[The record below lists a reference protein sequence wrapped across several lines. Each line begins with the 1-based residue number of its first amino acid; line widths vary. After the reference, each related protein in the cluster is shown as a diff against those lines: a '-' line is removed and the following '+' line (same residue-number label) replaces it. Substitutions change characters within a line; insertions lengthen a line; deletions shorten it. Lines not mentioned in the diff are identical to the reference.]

1 MSESPALRTA
11 RRRYLA
17 VSALF
22 WLPIGLAFA
31 PAVLLFTERGMSL
44 TAVAAFF
51 AAHSLTAAALELPT
65 GGLSDVLGRRSVL
78 AAAGLLDVV
87 ALMLLGLGSS
97 YAAFAVGMGLKGVA
111 RALSSGPGE
120 AWYVDTVQA
129 HSGPDADLRT
139 GLSRGGAA
147 TSAALAAGTLV
158 GGAVPWLLGLG
169 PDLGARLSEAT
180 GGVVLPLSVPVLAG
194 AAVSIV
200 FVVYVLT
207 MLREPPR
214 KPATPSSVLRGVPAT
229 ICAGLRLSI
238 SELTV
243 RRVLLSA
250 GAAGAALATVELL
263 MPGRAAGLTGTAE
276 SGAVLFAALACAGF
290 ATSGLGSALAP
301 LAARLTRSGEHAVLA
316 GLGVSAGGLL
326 LLGVTATSS
335 GPLSLVVA
343 VGGFILFYLGLG
355 AASPNENELLHH
367 RVSSEQRATALS
379 VQSLAQQLVYAL
391 SGLAVS
397 ALPVGPLPWLFGS
410 AALLA
415 GAALWIRRPA
425 PVPAPV
431 ARIASASP
439 VDVSGRPGTPPTP

>member
-1 MSESPALRTA
+1 MSESTVLRTA

-17 VSALF
+17 VCALF
-22 WLPIGLAFA
+22 WLPIGLAFS
-31 PAVLLFTERGMSL
+31 PAVLLYSERGMTL

-51 AAHSLTAAALELPT
+51 ATHSLTTAALELPT

-78 AAAGLLDVV
+78 AAAGLLDVI
-87 ALMLLGLGSS
+87 ALMLLALGSTFT
-97 YAAFAVGMGLKGVA
+97 AFAVGMGLKGVA
-111 RALSSGPGE
+111 RALSSGPAE

-139 GLSRGGAA
+139 GLSRGGLA

-169 PDLGARLSEAT
+169 PDLGARLREAT
-180 GGVVLPLSVPVLAG
+180 GGLVLPLSVPVLIG
-194 AAVSIV
+194 AAVSVV
-200 FVVYVLT
+200 FVLYVLIV
-207 MLREPPR
+207 LREPPR
-214 KPATPSSVLRGVPAT
+214 KPATLSSVLRDVPRT
-229 ICAGLRLSI
+229 IGAGLRLSAR
-238 SELTV
+238 EMTV

-250 GAAGAALATVELL
+250 GAAGAALSTIELL
-263 MPGRAAGLTGTAE
+263 MPGRAAGLTGAAE
-276 SGAVLFAALACAGF
+276 SGAVLFAAIACAGF

-301 LAARLTRSGEHAVLA
+301 LAARLTRSGERAVLA

-326 LLGVTATSS
+326 LLALTARSS
-335 GPLSLVVA
+335 GPLSLVLA

-355 AASPNENELLHH
+355 AAGPNENELLHH
-367 RVSSEQRATALS
+367 RVTSEQRATALS
-379 VQSLAQQLVYAL
+379 VQSLALQLVAAL
-391 SGLAVS
+391 GVLAVG
-397 ALPVGPLPWLFGS
+397 ALPVGPLPWLFGC

-431 ARIASASP
+431 ARTLSASP
-439 VDVSGRPGTPPTP
+439 ADL